1 MKLKQTL
8 AITIT
13 IVAVGLVGLRA
24 TNAHALT
31 IALEPSLQSVTVSDS
46 FDVALT
52 ISGLTAGAAPSLSI
66 YDINVLFDSSIFAF
80 SGVVFGDPVLGDQLA
95 FGFSLTDD
103 ELIAGGVRVFELS
116 LDSVVTLNTFQAGA
130 FTLATLS
137 FDAIAA
143 GTSTFTPDNLILGD
157 AYGEPLYVDEV
168 LGSSASA
175 SVIPEPSSAILFVI
189 GALVMRRR
197 LVGHAR

>member
-1 MKLKQTL
+1 MKRKQTL
-8 AITIT
+8 AITIA

-31 IALEPSLQSVTVSDS
+31 IALEPSVSSVTVADS

-52 ISGLTAGAAPSLSI
+52 ISGLTAGAAPSLSV
-66 YDINVLFDSSIFAF
+66 YDINVLFDSSVFAF
-80 SGVVFGDPVLGDQLA
+80 SGVVFGDPVLGNQLA

-103 ELIAGGVRVFELS
+103 EFIAGGVRVFELS
-116 LDSVVTLNTFQAGA
+116 FDPVATLNTLQAGA

-143 GTSTFTPDNLILGD
+143 GTSTFNLNNVILGD
-157 AYGEPLYVDEV
+157 AYGDPLRVDEV
-168 LGSSASA
+168 LDSSA
-175 SVIPEPSSAILFVI
+175 SVIPEPSSAVLFVV

>member
-8 AITIT
+8 AITIA

-31 IALEPSLQSVTVSDS
+31 IALEPSVSSVTVADS

-52 ISGLTAGAAPSLSI
+52 ISGLTAGAAPSLGV

-80 SGVVFGDPVLGDQLA
+80 SGVAFGDPGLGDQLA
-95 FGFSLTDD
+95 FGFSLTDYA
-103 ELIAGGVRVFELS
+103 LIAGGVNIFEVS
-116 LDSVVTLNTFQAGA
+116 LDSVATLNTSQAGA

-143 GTSTFTPDNLILGD
+143 GTSAFTLNNVILGD
-157 AYGEPLYVDEV
+157 AYGDPLYVDEV
-168 LGSSASA
+168 LDSSASA

-189 GALVMRRR
+189 GALVMQRRV
-197 LVGHAR
+197 VGHAR